1 MAGLFG
7 FLAAFSKKQ
16 MQGVGDSLTRA
27 IVAWDPETATDA
39 EIEEMISE
47 LDKIT
52 VEAGKAKADFERE
65 QKRLTPYVKTMT
77 ATFPPQTCSKVR

>member
-16 MQGVGDSLTRA
+16 MQGVGDSLTKA

-39 EIEEMISE
+39 EIEEMHPGVGQ
-47 LDKIT
+47 DY
-52 VEAGKAKADFERE
+52 G
-65 QKRLTPYVKTMT
+65 
-77 ATFPPQTCSKVR
+77 